1 MKVEINEQKSYL
13 KPEIILRYLITENDE
28 INTLIMCKSSE
39 VGLVVTDYDL
49 YEALGSVKPYDN
61 FKLNKLTKLLE
72 VAELISK
79 GLDKKNKVLKEER
92 VEELRALAL
101 KNNNMLCY

>member
-1 MKVEINEQKSYL
+1 MKIEIKNGNSQKSYL
-13 KPEIILRYLITENDE
+13 KPEIILRYLITDNDE
-28 INTLIMCKSSE
+28 IDTLIMCRSAE
-39 VGLVVTDYDL
+39 IELVASDYGI
-49 YEALGSVKPYDN
+49 YEALGSIKPYDN

-72 VAELISK
+72 VIELISK

-101 KNNNMLCY
+101 